1 MTFDEMTGTVQAF
14 LGLQEIEYFDETGF
28 VKSEVNRGLLDMLAR
43 TRCVVRC
50 VDLRVLADVGEYVVG
65 NQILSLVDI
74 EDGLGKVGRDSF
86 YRPSFT
92 LIRSDILRIQPTPS
106 EDGEVQVWAVKR
118 PAPMVD
124 PTDSPSDEEHG
135 AIPEEFQDA
144 IVTYALWK
152 CADYADDASANQ
164 GERYRLLYEGQDG
177 GGGRLSQ
184 IRAQVNKRGTSR
196 APRRRVRGLFG
207 VRGASHWAGG

>member
-1 MTFDEMTGTVQAF
+1 MTFDEMSGTVQAF

-28 VKSEVNRGLLDMLAR
+28 VKTEVNRGVLDMLAR

-50 VDLRVLADVGEYVVG
+50 VDLRVLGGVDQYLVG

-74 EDGLGKVGRDSF
+74 EDGLGKVNRNSGYS
-86 YRPSFT
+86 PSFT
-92 LIRSDILRIQPTPS
+92 LIRSDVLRVQPTPS
-106 EDGEVQVWAVKR
+106 VDGEVQVWAVKR
-118 PAPMVD
+118 PLPMVD
-124 PTDSPSDEEHG
+124 PTDSPGDEDHG

-164 GERYRLLYEGQDG
+164 GERYRILYEGDNGQ
-177 GGGRLSQ
+177 GGRLAQ
-184 IRAQVNKRGTSR
+184 IRSQVNKRGTAR
-196 APRRRVRGLFG
+196 APRRRVRLGG
-207 VRGASHWAGG
+207 VRDSDHWQG